1 MRNKILNWQ
10 IGGSV
15 FIIMFGS
22 FLHFLFELSGNFPP
36 IGAIS
41 AVNES
46 IWEHLK
52 LGYWPLVFFGILEYR
67 NVNKESQNFFLAN
80 LVSALLILFIIPV
93 FFYTYT
99 AIIGEHIL
107 WLDIFSFIFA
117 VSVGQFVSYKIM
129 MKSEFNLKISYIS
142 VFGIIIIGVLFVV
155 FTYFPPQIPL
165 FEDSLT
171 GMYGIPI

>member
-1 MRNKILNWQ
+1 MRNRILKWQ
-10 IGGSV
+10 IGGSI

-22 FLHFLFELSGNFPP
+22 FLHFLFELSGNFLPV
-36 IGAIS
+36 GAIS

-67 NVNKESQNFFLAN
+67 YVNKESQNFFLAN

-93 FFYTYT
+93 FFYSYT

-117 VSVGQFVSYKIM
+117 VNVGQFVSYKIM
-129 MKSEFNLKISYIS
+129 MKSEYNLEISYIS
-142 VFGIIIIGVLFVV
+142 LFGIIIIGVLFVV

-165 FEDSLT
+165 FQDSLT
-171 GMYGIPI
+171 GLYGIPI